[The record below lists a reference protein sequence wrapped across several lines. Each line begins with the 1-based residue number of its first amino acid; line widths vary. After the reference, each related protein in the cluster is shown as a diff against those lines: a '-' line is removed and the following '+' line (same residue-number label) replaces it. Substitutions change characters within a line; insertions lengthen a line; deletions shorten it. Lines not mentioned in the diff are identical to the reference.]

1 MAPTRDSVAATDDQ
15 PLGRPKRPND
25 LLTVAELTSRVREAI
40 VHALPATV
48 HVVGQVSNY
57 KPHSSG
63 HVYLTLKDDTSELS
77 CVMWRSAAKGMQF
90 KLEDGMEVIA
100 TGSVDVYQRAG
111 RYQLQVRRFEP
122 RGIGAL
128 ELAFRQLRDR
138 LAAEGLFDPDHK
150 KPLPNYPERIAIVTS
165 RTGAV
170 VRDMLITLKRRYR
183 LAQLVVMPVR
193 VQGEGAAEEIVRAIG
208 ALNRWSVQLGGID
221 VMIVGRG
228 GGSIEDLW
236 AFNEE
241 SVARA
246 VYASR
251 IPIVSA
257 VGHETD
263 VTICDLVADVRA
275 ATPTAAAELVVP
287 DANDVAATVE
297 ALAGRLRRAAGHRL
311 ELERSALAGLL
322 NRRWW
327 REPLTAVRQREQ
339 AVDEALT
346 RLVQQAW
353 LRLRETDR
361 RVTRAVSWVQRIQPT
376 AFAAKR
382 AVDLNSAVFRL
393 RHASDRRLREAERML
408 AGADRALHAASPVH
422 RVGRARDGLTSAL
435 QRVSVALTTSH
446 RRWQASLEATEGR
459 LQALSYKGVLGR
471 GFSIT
476 RTKTG
481 RKVVR
486 SAADLSDDQVVLT
499 ELSDGEVESRII
511 NRKQLELF
519 GSDG

>member
-1 MAPTRDSVAATDDQ
+1 MGPTRDSVAATDD
-15 PLGRPKRPND
+15 LLMGRAKRPND
-25 LLTVAELTSRVREAI
+25 LLTVAEITSRVREAI
-40 VHALPATV
+40 VRALPATV
-48 HVVGQVSNY
+48 HVVGQVSNF
-57 KPHSSG
+57 KLHSSG
-63 HVYLTLKDDTSELS
+63 HVYLTLKDDTAELS
-77 CVMWRSAAKGMQF
+77 CVMWRSAAKGMRF

-111 RYQLQVRRFEP
+111 RYQLLVRRFEP

-128 ELAFRQLRDR
+128 ELAFRQLHAR
-138 LAAEGLFDPDHK
+138 LATEGLFDPDRK
-150 KPLPNYPERIAIVTS
+150 KPLPEYPERIAIVTS
-165 RTGAV
+165 KTGAAL
-170 VRDMLITLKRRYR
+170 RDMLITLKRRFR
-183 LAQLVVMPVR
+183 LGQIWVMPVR
-193 VQGEGAAEEIVRAIG
+193 VQGEGAAEDIVRAIG
-208 ALNRWSVQLGGID
+208 ALNRWSKQLGGID
-221 VMIVGRG
+221 VIIVGRG

-246 VYASR
+246 VYASC

-287 DANDVAATVE
+287 DAAEVTASVE

-311 ELERSALAGLL
+311 ELEQAALASLL
-322 NRRWW
+322 RRRWW
-327 REPLTAVRQREQ
+327 REPLTAIRQGEQ
-339 AVDEALT
+339 AVDETLS
-346 RLVQQAW
+346 RLVQQGW
-353 LRLRETDR
+353 LRLRERDR
-361 RVTRAVSWVQRIQPT
+361 RLTRAISWIQRIQPA
-376 AFAAKR
+376 AFAAMR
-382 AVDLNSAVFRL
+382 AADLITAVHRL
-393 RHASDRRLREAERML
+393 HRGGDRRLREAERSL
-408 AGADRALHAASPVH
+408 ASADRALHAASPVH
-422 RVGRARDGLTSAL
+422 RLDQARDGLSGVL
-435 QRVSVALTTSH
+435 QRVGVALAH
-446 RRWQASLEATEGR
+446 RHKQSQASLRATEGR

-481 RKVVR
+481 RQVVR
-486 SAADLSDDQVVLT
+486 SAADLADHQVLLT

-511 NRKQLELF
+511 NRSQLELF

>member
-1 MAPTRDSVAATDDQ
+1 MAPTRDRTAATDS
-15 PLGRPKRPND
+15 PPMGTPRRPHD
-25 LLTVAELTSRVREAI
+25 LFTVAEITSRVREAI
-40 VHALPATV
+40 VRALPATV
-48 HVVGQVSNY
+48 HVVGQVSNF

-63 HVYLTLKDDTSELS
+63 HIYLTLKDDTSELS
-77 CVMWRSAAKGMQF
+77 CVMWRSAAKGMRF

-138 LAAEGLFDPDHK
+138 LAAEGLFDRDRK
-150 KPLPNYPERIAIVTS
+150 KPLPDYPERIAIVTS
-165 RTGAV
+165 KTGAV
-170 VRDMLITLKRRYR
+170 VRDMLITLQRRYC
-183 LAQLVVMPVR
+183 LAQIVVMPVR

-208 ALNRWSVQLGGID
+208 ALNRWSEQLGGID
-221 VMIVGRG
+221 VMIVARG

-246 VYASR
+246 VAASR
-251 IPIVSA
+251 IPVVSA

-263 VTICDLVADVRA
+263 LTICDLVADVRA

-287 DANDVAATVE
+287 DSDEVTASVE
-297 ALAGRLRRAAGHRL
+297 ALAGRLRRAAAHRL
-311 ELERSALAGLL
+311 ELEQSALAGLL
-322 NRRWW
+322 HRRWW

-339 AVDEALT
+339 AVDETLT

-353 LRLRETDR
+353 LRLREADR
-361 RVTRAVSWVQRIQPT
+361 RLTRAVSLIQRIQPAT
-376 AFAAKR
+376 FAAKR
-382 AVDLNSAVFRL
+382 AVDLTLAIHRL
-393 RHASDRRLREAERML
+393 HRGGDRRLREAERML
-408 AGADRALHAASPVH
+408 AGADRALYAASPVH
-422 RVGRARDGLTSAL
+422 RLGRARDGLTSAL
-435 QRVSVALTTSH
+435 QRVGVALAHSH
-446 RRWQASLEATEGR
+446 KRRQASLRATEGR

-476 RTKTG
+476 RAKTG
-481 RKVVR
+481 RKVIR
-486 SAADLSDDQVVLT
+486 SAAGLADDQVLLT

-511 NRKQLELF
+511 NRSQLELF

>member
-1 MAPTRDSVAATDDQ
+1 
-15 PLGRPKRPND
+15 
-25 LLTVAELTSRVREAI
+25 
-40 VHALPATV
+40 
-48 HVVGQVSNY
+48 
-57 KPHSSG
+57 
-63 HVYLTLKDDTSELS
+63 
-77 CVMWRSAAKGMQF
+77 
-90 KLEDGMEVIA
+90 
-100 TGSVDVYQRAG
+100 
-111 RYQLQVRRFEP
+111 
-122 RGIGAL
+122 
-128 ELAFRQLRDR
+128 
-138 LAAEGLFDPDHK
+138 
-150 KPLPNYPERIAIVTS
+150 
-165 RTGAV
+165 
-170 VRDMLITLKRRYR
+170 
-183 LAQLVVMPVR
+183 

-339 AVDEALT
+339 AVDETLT